1 MQKVKL
7 KKGKITVV
15 ITIAIACFA
24 LVTVMFMQFKV
35 VNETDITSIETMRE
49 EELRTELANWKE
61 KYKEADEQYQEKT
74 AKLQEYKEKEESD
87 TETSQLVQKELEQ
100 TNMYLG
106 KTDVIG
112 EGITI
117 KLKDFT
123 DEEGNIQS
131 ITAEDLLVI
140 VDYLKS
146 AGAEAISIN
155 EQRIVNTSEIVYVG
169 NSIVYINQQRI
180 LSPYTIIRYIKKKGL
195 EKMVLLVI
203 IIACLLGAIVGLN
216 APIISYTYSSYL
228 AIAIVAAL
236 DSVFGGIASVINK
249 KFDIKIFISG
259 FFGNAILAILL
270 TVLGQKLNVDI
281 YLAAIVVFVWRM
293 FMNLGTI
300 RRYYVEKWTD
310 KIKNKKQEKNN
321 KENEIKEK

>member
-106 KTDVIG
+106 KTDVTG

-123 DEEGNIQS
+123 DEEENIQS

-155 EQRIVNTSEIVYVG
+155 EQRI
-169 NSIVYINQQRI
+169 
-180 LSPYTIIRYIKKKGL
+180 LSPYTIKAIGNQTYL
-195 EKMVLLVI
+195 ESI
-203 IIACLLGAIVGLN
+203 LLGN
-216 APIISYTYSSYL
+216 
-228 AIAIVAAL
+228 
-236 DSVFGGIASVINK
+236 GGYVDELK
-249 KFDIKIFISG
+249 KIGFD
-259 FFGNAILAILL
+259 
-270 TVLGQKLNVDI
+270 VDI
-281 YLAAIVVFVWRM
+281 ERSNKISIPKYQKELAHKYI
-293 FMNLGTI
+293 
-300 RRYYVEKWTD
+300 
-310 KIKNKKQEKNN
+310 Q
-321 KENEIKEK
+321 